1 MPDDK
6 DLDDKD
12 LLEEIDENSMA
23 DFDSLEGFAEIDDL
37 TALEGIEE
45 FQDLE
50 ELTDLGDLDIPLP
63 DEIDEAQDVSQD
75 ASTEEIPVPDMDEM
89 ADRIGEMNGKAP
101 EGLFEDS
108 TPDSEEELSDV
119 AAETPEE
126 RENEPSESDM
136 DTDGI
141 ADAIGEMTGTAPEG
155 LFDESTPQPE
165 EDLEAVIDAIDDTA
179 EEMPLPESAEESAD
193 DISDDIDDMAEEVA
207 LPELEDVDTGSALED
222 AVDDLPLPEDEDVT
236 AAIDAID
243 NMVDE
248 MPLPDLEDE
257 DTLAAIDAIDD
268 MADEMPLPDLE
279 DEDASSVAIDAIND
293 TVDEMPLPD
302 FEDGDASAAIDAID
316 EMPLPDD
323 EEGTDAAIAAIDDMM
338 AEIPMPEEEGEVDDM
353 LDGLLDD
360 LAVTDSGAEDGFSGD
375 NPEDASDLLDL
386 LENSEDT
393 LLEEDIDEVLNI
405 GLPETEAEQKPQEQ
419 EPGLLKRLF
428 GNVVNDEI
436 AEAERQA
443 EEQEKEVA
451 AEKAEQD
458 AIRKEEK
465 AAQKAEKDEQK
476 AAKKAAKAEQ
486 RAAKKAAKEA
496 AKAEKKAKK
505 EEEAAQEEQFEVTGK
520 LNKVGVAII
529 AIFTVVFLT
538 TEILGTNLHGVNRA
552 KRAANSYFK
561 LGKYTQAYQEILGT
575 DLKKKD
581 PDTYNKIKTVMQVQ
595 RAINAYQ
602 NYNEMNYYPDALNA
616 LLRGIE
622 RYDTNLESAKELDVV
637 SDMDQCRAQ
646 ILSLLNSEFSV
657 SEQEAYAL
665 LALDQNQYTTKVVQ
679 LAMDAQ

>member
-1 MPDDK
+1 MP
-6 DLDDKD
+6 DDKD
-12 LLEEIDENSMA
+12 LLEEVDENSLA
-23 DFDSLEGFAEIDDL
+23 DLESLEGFAEIDDL

-45 FQDLE
+45 FQDLDD
-50 ELTDLGDLDIPLP
+50 LSDLGDLGIPLP
-63 DEIDEAQDVSQD
+63 DEMDETQEVSQD
-75 ASTEEIPVPDMDEM
+75 AMTEDIPVPEMDEI
-89 ADRIGEMNGKAP
+89 ADGIGDMTGKAP
-101 EGLFEDS
+101 DGLFEDS
-108 TPDSEEELSDV
+108 TPDSEKERSNM
-119 AAETPEE
+119 AAEEAGE
-126 RENEPSESDM
+126 GESESSESDGN
-136 DTDGI
+136 TDGI

-155 LFDESTPQPE
+155 LFDESTPLPE
-165 EDLEAVIDAIDDTA
+165 DKMDAVLDVINDTAEEMPLPDSVEESADDILDAIDDTA
-179 EEMPLPESAEESAD
+179 EEMPLP
-193 DISDDIDDMAEEVA
+193 
-207 LPELEDVDTGSALED
+207 
-222 AVDDLPLPEDEDVT
+222 DLEDEDVSAT
-236 AAIDAID
+236 MDA
-243 NMVDE
+243 
-248 MPLPDLEDE
+248 MPLPDLEEEESSVAIDAMDDMPLPDLE
-257 DTLAAIDAIDD
+257 EEEPSAAIDAIDD
-268 MADEMPLPDLE
+268 TMDDMPLPDLE
-279 DEDASSVAIDAIND
+279 EEDVSAAVDAIDD
-293 TVDEMPLPD
+293 TVEDLPLPD
-302 FEDGDASAAIDAID
+302 LEED
-316 EMPLPDD
+316 
-323 EEGTDAAIAAIDDMM
+323 TDAAIAAIDDLM
-338 AEIPMPEEEGEVDDM
+338 AEIPMPEEDEADDL

-360 LAVTDSGAEDGFSGD
+360 LAVEDSGTEDGMSED

-393 LLEEDIDEVLNI
+393 LLEDEIDEVLNI
-405 GLPETEAEQKPQEQ
+405 GLPETEAEQDSQEQ
-419 EPGLLKRLF
+419 KPGLLKRLF

-436 AEAERQA
+436 AEEERQA
-443 EEQEKEVA
+443 EEQEKEAA

-476 AAKKAAKAEQ
+476 AARKAAKAEQ

-505 EEEAAQEEQFEVTGK
+505 EEEAAKEEQFEVTGK

-529 AIFTVVFLT
+529 AIFTVLFLT

-646 ILSLLNSEFSV
+646 ILSLLNSEFGI
-657 SEQEAYAL
+657 SEQDAYAL

-679 LAMDAQ
+679 LAMDGQ